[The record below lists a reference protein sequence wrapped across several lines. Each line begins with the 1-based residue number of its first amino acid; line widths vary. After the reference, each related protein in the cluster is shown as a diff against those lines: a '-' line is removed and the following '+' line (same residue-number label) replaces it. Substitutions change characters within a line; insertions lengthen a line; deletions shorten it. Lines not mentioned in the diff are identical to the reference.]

1 MQKISKRLFLFA
13 ALLGLVLSITGCK
26 KNNEFSLNLSF
37 EYDKYELN
45 VDETVKL
52 VPIAQFGELL
62 EEDKANLVWTSYN
75 EEIAVV
81 NNGEVTAVA
90 NGTTYVK
97 VAWADKPYIST
108 MAKIQVGKPVDMPE
122 AKVSVEGLN
131 NVIYIGDKAN
141 FKYTL
146 VHENENVEMLF
157 ASSDENVATV
167 DVDGNI
173 EFVGKGNVVLT
184 AQLTHIENS
193 NKYLEYTFEYT
204 VKDYLNITYELNG
217 GELPEDAIT
226 KFKSE
231 EGATL
236 PTPTKEGYA
245 FGGWYRNSTLKGE
258 VVTTIDK
265 DATRNYKFFAKW
277 LDTKAVV
284 VENIDETATYKLG
297 MYQANKKQTLFLT
310 GLMDGYYGETTQDF
324 YAGADVNLVTVE
336 GGYNIKLTL
345 ADESVLFM
353 NLIASGKFI
362 NIQFA
367 EEPVSIWTYNKE
379 YNTYTTLVNEKEYY
393 VGTYSNFNTFSAST
407 IDKAKSSFVAHF
419 YEAIAY
425 TDDLKAQDQLNE
437 IEIAEKL
444 AKDLELPVIENV
456 KWSLPEKY
464 AAAEINDGV
473 LTVTRPEEADGDAV
487 IKLIAT
493 CTVNDAI
500 LSKEFE
506 VIILAK
512 SNVILSMDFANKATS
527 GYANEKAITVVDSLS
542 GAEIEI
548 IAHQAQTATSDADLH
563 AGSGAFAVLCPTR
576 KNNTTMQSYIQFS
589 FEEAVNKVT
598 FDATWWSADDK
609 KNHAK
614 KVTKFEVQYSAD
626 GETWTSIDLGSVNDL
641 DATLY
646 QAFTANVVNAK
657 YVRIYVEAD
666 KTYTGNQNA
675 RIVID
680 NLKFYK

>member
-52 VPIAQFGELL
+52 IPIAQFGDFL

-97 VAWADKPYIST
+97 VAWADKPYISAI
-108 MAKIQVGKPVDMPE
+108 AKIQVGKPVDMPE

-131 NVIYIGDKAN
+131 DVIYVGDKAN

-157 ASSDENVATV
+157 ASSDENVAIV
-167 DVDGNI
+167 DASGNI
-173 EFVGKGNVVLT
+173 EFIGEGSVVLT
-184 AQLTHIENS
+184 AQLTHTENS
-193 NKYLEYTFEYT
+193 NKYLKYTFEYD
-204 VKDYLNITYELNG
+204 VKDYLNIIYELNG

-284 VENIDETATYKLG
+284 SETIKESETYKLG

-310 GLMDGYYGETTQDF
+310 GLMDGFYGATTQNF
-324 YAGADVNLVTVE
+324 YEAANVNLVTVD

-345 ADESVLFM
+345 TDGSILFM
-353 NLIASGKFI
+353 NIVANGNYI

-367 EEPVSIWTYNKE
+367 EEAVSVWTYNKE

-393 VGTYSNFNTFSAST
+393 VGTYSNYNTFSPST

-425 TDDLKAQDQLNE
+425 TDELKAQDQLNE

-464 AAAEINDGV
+464 AVAEINDGV

-493 CTVNDAI
+493 CTVNDAV
-500 LSKEFE
+500 LSKEYE

-512 SNVILSMDFANKATS
+512 SNIILSMDFADEATA
-527 GYANEKAITVVDSLS
+527 GYKNDKTITVVDSVS
-542 GAEIEI
+542 GAKIEI
-548 IAHQAQTATSDADLH
+548 IAHQAQTTKSNDDFH
-563 AGSGAFAVLCPTR
+563 IERGVFAVLCPTR

-598 FDATWWSADDK
+598 FDATWWSFADTK
-609 KNHAK
+609 HAGK
-614 KVTKFEVQYSAD
+614 ITKFEVQYSVD
-626 GETWTSIDLGSVNDL
+626 GKTWTSVDLGSVNDL
-641 DATLY
+641 NATLY
-646 QAFTANVVNAK
+646 QTLTANVVNAK

-666 KTYTGNQNA
+666 KIYTGNQNA